1 MFIGAGGD
9 HGGHVSQP
17 GLGGGGQARG
27 QVAHGR
33 RRQSEAAPR
42 VGQRLCAGVPCALA
56 RVQAQGQVL
65 RRLRAAGI
73 ICVSNACDICVSTT
87 QVKSSDVF
95 VRDSTCV
102 SDYGLLLFG
111 GALTHT
117 GGALAM
123 CNGYAT
129 FAAGGDVAAVVSA
142 LRAQID
148 ALLRRKIETP
158 SLALGAVSDGLVQVH
173 VCAARLHPEP

>member
-1 MFIGAGGD
+1 MRAVITAGMFPNLVSVEAGK
-9 HGGHVSQP
+9 
-17 GLGGGGQARG
+17 R
-27 QVAHGR
+27 
-33 RRQSEAAPR
+33 EAKWHTVDDGKVKPHPAS
-42 VGQRLCAGVPCALA
+42 VNAFV
-56 RVQAQGQVL
+56 
-65 RRLRAAGI
+65 RAFPSRWL
-73 ICVSNACDICVSTT
+73 VYKHK
-87 QVKSSDVF
+87 VKSSDVF